1 MEMEKEEESQ
11 EMDNL
16 ASKLLKSRTV
26 VISQQ
31 VDAKLTSKVLSQL
44 VLLEQE
50 GNDQPITVFINSPG
64 GEIFSGFA
72 IFDMLNFI
80 SCPVTT
86 IVTGFAASMG
96 SILSLAADKGRRYA
110 MPQAKIMIH
119 QPLLMGY
126 QGRATE
132 CEIQAREI
140 LKTRDHLVKLY
151 SEQTGK
157 SHEEIKKASHIFLP
171 GVGAFKKAMGIL
183 EKNNLINLLRNLD
196 FAKTNLLGICL
207 GMQLLLENSEEDG
220 FCEGLGLIKG
230 NVKTDENVK
239 AEERNLNRLHSQ
251 WSHSSL
257 YQTINNII
265 KES

>member
-11 EMDNL
+11 ETDNL

-50 GNDQPITVFINSPG
+50 GNDQPVTVFINSPG

-96 SILSLAADKGRRYA
+96 SILSLAAKKGRRYA

-157 SHEEIKKASHIFLP
+157 SREEIKQALDRDNWFT
-171 GVGAFKKAMGIL
+171 AEEAL
-183 EKNNLINLLRNLD
+183 EY
-196 FAKTNLLGICL
+196 
-207 GMQLLLENSEEDG
+207 
-220 FCEGLGLIKG
+220 GLIDK
-230 NVKTDENVK
+230 VVHTRSE
-239 AEERNLNRLHSQ
+239 
-251 WSHSSL
+251 
-257 YQTINNII
+257 I
-265 KES
+265 

>member
-1 MEMEKEEESQ
+1 MKMEKEEEIQ
-11 EMDNL
+11 ETDNL

-50 GNDQPITVFINSPG
+50 GDEQPVTVFINSPG

-96 SILSLAADKGRRYA
+96 SILSLAADKGHRYA

-126 QGRATE
+126 QGRAAE

-140 LKTRDHLVKLY
+140 LKTRDHLVMLY
-151 SEQTGK
+151 SDKTGK
-157 SHEEIKKASHIFLP
+157 SKEEIKKA
-171 GVGAFKKAMGIL
+171 
-183 EKNNLINLLRNLD
+183 LD
-196 FAKTNLLGICL
+196 RDNWFNA
-207 GMQLLLENSEEDG
+207 EEAV
-220 FCEGLGLIKG
+220 EYGLIDK
-230 NVKTDENVK
+230 VVHTRSE
-239 AEERNLNRLHSQ
+239 
-251 WSHSSL
+251 
-257 YQTINNII
+257 I
-265 KES
+265 

>member
-1 MEMEKEEESQ
+1 MKMEKEEESQ
-11 EMDNL
+11 ETDNL

-50 GNDQPITVFINSPG
+50 GDDQPVTVFINSPG

-96 SILSLAADKGRRYA
+96 SIISLAAEKGCRYA

-157 SHEEIKKASHIFLP
+157 SLEEIKKALDRDNWFT
-171 GVGAFKKAMGIL
+171 AEEAL
-183 EKNNLINLLRNLD
+183 EY
-196 FAKTNLLGICL
+196 
-207 GMQLLLENSEEDG
+207 
-220 FCEGLGLIKG
+220 GLIDK
-230 NVKTDENVK
+230 VVHTRSE
-239 AEERNLNRLHSQ
+239 
-251 WSHSSL
+251 
-257 YQTINNII
+257 I
-265 KES
+265 

>member
-1 MEMEKEEESQ
+1 MKMEKDEESQ
-11 EMDNL
+11 ETDNL

-31 VDAKLTSKVLSQL
+31 VDSKLTSKVLSQL

-50 GNDQPITVFINSPG
+50 SDDQPVTVFINSPG

-96 SILSLAADKGRRYA
+96 SILSLAADKGHRYA

-157 SHEEIKKASHIFLP
+157 SHEEIKKA
-171 GVGAFKKAMGIL
+171 
-183 EKNNLINLLRNLD
+183 LD
-196 FAKTNLLGICL
+196 RDNWFT
-207 GMQLLLENSEEDG
+207 
-220 FCEGLGLIKG
+220 
-230 NVKTDENVK
+230 
-239 AEERNLNRLHSQ
+239 AEEALKYGLLDKVV
-251 WSHSSL
+251 SSRSD
-257 YQTINNII
+257 ID
-265 KES
+265 

>member
-1 MEMEKEEESQ
+1 MENEKDEENQ
-11 EMDNL
+11 EQDNL
-16 ASKLLKSRTV
+16 ANKLLKSRTV

-50 GNDQPITVFINSPG
+50 GHDEMVTVFINSPG

-96 SILSLAADKGRRYA
+96 SVLSLAADKGHRYA

-140 LKTRDHLVKLY
+140 LKTRDHLVNLY
-151 SEQTGK
+151 AEQTGK
-157 SHEEIKKASHIFLP
+157 SRDEIKKALDRDNWFT
-171 GVGAFKKAMGIL
+171 ADEAL
-183 EKNNLINLLRNLD
+183 EY
-196 FAKTNLLGICL
+196 
-207 GMQLLLENSEEDG
+207 
-220 FCEGLGLIKG
+220 GLIDK
-230 NVKTDENVK
+230 VVHTRSE
-239 AEERNLNRLHSQ
+239 
-251 WSHSSL
+251 
-257 YQTINNII
+257 I
-265 KES
+265 

>member
-1 MEMEKEEESQ
+1 MSKEKNKENKEME
-11 EMDNL
+11 DL
-16 ASKLLKSRTV
+16 ASKLLKSRTI

-31 VDAKLTSKVLSQL
+31 VNAELTAKVLSQL

-50 GNDQPITVFINSPG
+50 GHEEPVTVFINSPG

-80 SCPVTT
+80 ACPVTT

-96 SILSLAADKGRRYA
+96 SILSMAADKGRRFA

-126 QGRATE
+126 QGRASE

-157 SHEEIKKASHIFLP
+157 SREEIKKA
-171 GVGAFKKAMGIL
+171 
-183 EKNNLINLLRNLD
+183 LD
-196 FAKTNLLGICL
+196 RDNWFT
-207 GMQLLLENSEEDG
+207 
-220 FCEGLGLIKG
+220 
-230 NVKTDENVK
+230 
-239 AEERNLNRLHSQ
+239 AEEALEYGLLDKVVHSR
-251 WSHSSL
+251 SEL
-257 YQTINNII
+257 
-265 KES
+265 K

>member
-1 MEMEKEEESQ
+1 MKMEKDEESQ
-11 EMDNL
+11 ETDNF

-50 GNDQPITVFINSPG
+50 GDDQPVTVFINSPG

-96 SILSLAADKGRRYA
+96 SILCLAADKGHRYA

-151 SEQTGK
+151 AEQTGK
-157 SHEEIKKASHIFLP
+157 NREEIKKALDRDNWFT
-171 GVGAFKKAMGIL
+171 AEEAL
-183 EKNNLINLLRNLD
+183 EY
-196 FAKTNLLGICL
+196 
-207 GMQLLLENSEEDG
+207 
-220 FCEGLGLIKG
+220 GLIDK
-230 NVKTDENVK
+230 VVHTRSE
-239 AEERNLNRLHSQ
+239 
-251 WSHSSL
+251 
-257 YQTINNII
+257 I
-265 KES
+265 

>member
-1 MEMEKEEESQ
+1 MSKEKNKENKEME
-11 EMDNL
+11 DL

-31 VDAKLTSKVLSQL
+31 VDAELTAKVLSQL

-50 GNDQPITVFINSPG
+50 GHEVPVTVFINSPG

-80 SCPVTT
+80 ACPVTT

-96 SILSLAADKGRRYA
+96 SILSMAADKGRRFA

-126 QGRATE
+126 QGRASE

-157 SHEEIKKASHIFLP
+157 SREEIKKA
-171 GVGAFKKAMGIL
+171 
-183 EKNNLINLLRNLD
+183 LD
-196 FAKTNLLGICL
+196 RDNWFT
-207 GMQLLLENSEEDG
+207 
-220 FCEGLGLIKG
+220 
-230 NVKTDENVK
+230 
-239 AEERNLNRLHSQ
+239 AEEALEYGLLDKVVHSR
-251 WSHSSL
+251 SEL
-257 YQTINNII
+257 
-265 KES
+265 K

>member
-1 MEMEKEEESQ
+1 MSKEKNKENKEME
-11 EMDNL
+11 DL

-31 VDAKLTSKVLSQL
+31 VDAELTAKVLSQL

-50 GNDQPITVFINSPG
+50 GHEEPVTVFINSPG

-80 SCPVTT
+80 ACPVTT

-96 SILSLAADKGRRYA
+96 SILSMAADNGRRFA

-126 QGRATE
+126 QGRASE

-140 LKTRDHLVKLY
+140 LKSRDHLVKLY

-157 SHEEIKKASHIFLP
+157 SREEIKKALDRDNWFT
-171 GVGAFKKAMGIL
+171 AKEAL
-183 EKNNLINLLRNLD
+183 EYGLLDKVVHSR
-196 FAKTNLLGICL
+196 
-207 GMQLLLENSEEDG
+207 SE
-220 FCEGLGLIKG
+220 LK
-230 NVKTDENVK
+230 
-239 AEERNLNRLHSQ
+239 
-251 WSHSSL
+251 
-257 YQTINNII
+257 
-265 KES
+265 

>member
-1 MEMEKEEESQ
+1 MSKEKNKENKEME
-11 EMDNL
+11 DL

-31 VDAKLTSKVLSQL
+31 VDAELTAKVLSQL

-50 GNDQPITVFINSPG
+50 GLEEPVTVFINSPG

-80 SCPVTT
+80 ACPVTT

-96 SILSLAADKGRRYA
+96 SILSMAADKGRRFA

-126 QGRATE
+126 QGRASE

-157 SHEEIKKASHIFLP
+157 SREEIKKA
-171 GVGAFKKAMGIL
+171 
-183 EKNNLINLLRNLD
+183 LD
-196 FAKTNLLGICL
+196 RDNWFT
-207 GMQLLLENSEEDG
+207 
-220 FCEGLGLIKG
+220 
-230 NVKTDENVK
+230 
-239 AEERNLNRLHSQ
+239 AEEALEYGLLDKVVHSR
-251 WSHSSL
+251 SEL
-257 YQTINNII
+257 
-265 KES
+265 K

>member
-1 MEMEKEEESQ
+1 MKMEKDEESQ
-11 EMDNL
+11 ETDNL

-50 GNDQPITVFINSPG
+50 GDDQPVTIFINSPG

-96 SILSLAADKGRRYA
+96 SILSLAADKGCRYA

-157 SHEEIKKASHIFLP
+157 SHEEIKKA
-171 GVGAFKKAMGIL
+171 
-183 EKNNLINLLRNLD
+183 LD
-196 FAKTNLLGICL
+196 RDNWFTA
-207 GMQLLLENSEEDG
+207 EEA
-220 FCEGLGLIKG
+220 LKYGLIDK
-230 NVKTDENVK
+230 VVHTRSE
-239 AEERNLNRLHSQ
+239 
-251 WSHSSL
+251 
-257 YQTINNII
+257 I
-265 KES
+265 

>member
-1 MEMEKEEESQ
+1 MSKEKNKENKEME
-11 EMDNL
+11 DL
-16 ASKLLKSRTV
+16 ASKLLKFRTV

-31 VDAKLTSKVLSQL
+31 VDAELTAKVLSQL

-50 GNDQPITVFINSPG
+50 GHEEPVTVFINSPG

-80 SCPVTT
+80 ACPVTT

-96 SILSLAADKGRRYA
+96 SILSMAADKGRRFA

-126 QGRATE
+126 QGRASE

-157 SHEEIKKASHIFLP
+157 SREEIKKA
-171 GVGAFKKAMGIL
+171 
-183 EKNNLINLLRNLD
+183 LD
-196 FAKTNLLGICL
+196 RDNWFT
-207 GMQLLLENSEEDG
+207 
-220 FCEGLGLIKG
+220 
-230 NVKTDENVK
+230 
-239 AEERNLNRLHSQ
+239 AEEALEYGLLDKVVHSR
-251 WSHSSL
+251 SEL
-257 YQTINNII
+257 
-265 KES
+265 K

>member
-1 MEMEKEEESQ
+1 MNKEKNKENKEME
-11 EMDNL
+11 DL

-31 VDAKLTSKVLSQL
+31 VDAELTAKVLSQL

-50 GNDQPITVFINSPG
+50 GHEEPVTVFINSPG

-80 SCPVTT
+80 ACPVTT

-96 SILSLAADKGRRYA
+96 SILSMAADKGRRFA

-126 QGRATE
+126 QGRASE

-140 LKTRDHLVKLY
+140 LKTRDHLVELY

-157 SHEEIKKASHIFLP
+157 SREEIKKA
-171 GVGAFKKAMGIL
+171 
-183 EKNNLINLLRNLD
+183 LD
-196 FAKTNLLGICL
+196 RDNWFT
-207 GMQLLLENSEEDG
+207 
-220 FCEGLGLIKG
+220 
-230 NVKTDENVK
+230 
-239 AEERNLNRLHSQ
+239 AEEALEYGLLDKVVHSR
-251 WSHSSL
+251 SEL
-257 YQTINNII
+257 
-265 KES
+265 K

>member
-1 MEMEKEEESQ
+1 MKMEKDEESQ
-11 EMDNL
+11 DTDNL

-50 GNDQPITVFINSPG
+50 SDDQPITVFINSPG

-96 SILSLAADKGRRYA
+96 SILSLAAEKGHRYA

-157 SHEEIKKASHIFLP
+157 SHEEIKKALDRDNWFT
-171 GVGAFKKAMGIL
+171 AEEAL
-183 EKNNLINLLRNLD
+183 EY
-196 FAKTNLLGICL
+196 
-207 GMQLLLENSEEDG
+207 
-220 FCEGLGLIKG
+220 GLIDK
-230 NVKTDENVK
+230 VVY
-239 AEERNLNRLHSQ
+239 NRSE
-251 WSHSSL
+251 
-257 YQTINNII
+257 I
-265 KES
+265 